1 MEEVNSTDKLKV
13 ILFLIKHSTIGE
25 QTMEIWVVDT
35 DYICIEINDEKN
47 ATLAAELHNE
57 IEIEALA

>member
-1 MEEVNSTDKLKV
+1 
-13 ILFLIKHSTIGE
+13 
-25 QTMEIWVVDT
+25 MEIWVVDT